1 MIQSACSS
9 DINKSK
15 EQSLNSRISPWLA
28 NLLYP
33 LGSKFVLPLFFD
45 KIQVTG
51 QDNIPEDGSVIV
63 APTHRSRWDALI
75 VPYAVGKLVTG
86 RDLRF
91 MVSSNEVKGLQGWFI
106 RRMGGFPV
114 DTQRPGMETL
124 CHTVDLLREEEMI
137 VIFPEGGIFRQP
149 KVQNLKRGVA
159 LISLQVQSEHPA
171 NKVKVLPVSV
181 RYSQTYPSWGTKVYV
196 DIGSPL
202 DVKDYVTKSL
212 RQGSQKLTQELF
224 QRLKD
229 LHETES

>member
-51 QDNIPEDGSVIV
+51 QENIPENGSVIV
-63 APTHRSRWDALI
+63 APTHRSRWDALVI
-75 VPYAVGKLVTG
+75 PYAVGKLVSG

-114 DTQRPGMETL
+114 DTERPGMESL

-171 NKVKVLPVSV
+171 NKVKILPVSI
-181 RYSQTYPSWGTKVYV
+181 RYSQTYPSWGTKVDV

-229 LHETES
+229 LHEIES

>member
-63 APTHRSRWDALI
+63 APTHRSRWDALV

-202 DVKDYVTKSL
+202 NVQDYVTKSL

-224 QRLKD
+224 ARLKD
-229 LHETES
+229 LHETKS

>member
-202 DVKDYVTKSL
+202 NVQDYVTKSL

-224 QRLKD
+224 ARLKD
-229 LHETES
+229 LHETKS

>member
-33 LGSKFVLPLFFD
+33 LGSNFVLPLFFD

>member
-171 NKVKVLPVSV
+171 NKVKILPVSI
-181 RYSQTYPSWGTKVYV
+181 RYSQTYPSWGTKVDV

-202 DVKDYVTKSL
+202 NVQDYVTKSL
-212 RQGSQKLTQELF
+212 RQGSQKLTQKLF

-229 LHETES
+229 LHEIES

>member
-33 LGSKFVLPLFFD
+33 LGSNFVLPLFFD

-202 DVKDYVTKSL
+202 NVQDYVTKSL

>member
-33 LGSKFVLPLFFD
+33 LGSNFVLPLFFD
-45 KIQVTG
+45 QIQVTG

-114 DTQRPGMETL
+114 DTERPGMESL

-171 NKVKVLPVSV
+171 NKVKILPVSI
-181 RYSQTYPSWGTKVYV
+181 RYSQTYPSWGTKVGV

-202 DVKDYVTKSL
+202 NVKDYVTKSL

-224 QRLKD
+224 ERLKD
-229 LHETES
+229 LHEIES